1 MISGQ
6 SSYTDKYNVNVLQ
19 SVGQLSLIGNFSS
32 SKTSVIQGFQQ
43 PLLRFIKEEPIVN
56 QNILSYPNPFNKDL
70 NFQFINNKP
79 KSVRIDV
86 FDISGRFI
94 KTFFKKDFDDVLNL
108 NLEGLQSTEYII
120 NVTGNGINYSTKV
133 IKK

>member
-1 MISGQ
+1 MVSVQ
-6 SSYTDKYNVNVLQ
+6 SSSTEKYDINVLQ

-32 SKTSVIQGFQQ
+32 SKVSVIQGFQQ

-94 KTFFKKDFDDVLNL
+94 KSFFKKDFDEVLNL